1 LIERQAGTPR
11 AGNIQGRIK
20 EEEEII
26 IHGEMKKV
34 PVPFIKIFQNT
45 PQLC

>member
-26 IHGEMKKV
+26 IHGEVKN
-34 PVPFIKIFQNT
+34 PAHRAG
-45 PQLC
+45 L